1 MTNLQSKK
9 IIFTITNDLTYDQRM
24 LRICSTLATEGY
36 QIQLVGRQLS
46 SSIPFDNSLFTAHR
60 FRLLF
65 NKGKLFYIEYN
76 IRLFFW
82 LLMQRFDC
90 VCGIDLDTILPCYFV
105 AILRGKQCVY
115 DAHELYSETP
125 EVIRRPLI
133 HKVWLQVERFIVP
146 RVKYRYTVS
155 QSVADEFER
164 RYGTKF
170 ELIRN
175 LPVVSEQ
182 STANKNEQLID
193 KNLLPADKIL
203 LPADKNLL
211 PTDKILLPADKNL
224 LPTDK
229 ILLPADKILLPTDK
243 NLLPADK
250 NLSPAD
256 KVLLPADKVLL
267 PADKVLLPADK
278 ILSPA
283 DKNLSPT
290 DKNLPFTVLYQG
302 NLNEGRGLETAVEA
316 MQYIENAQLWIVGD
330 GDLMS
335 LLRGMVS
342 DRKLENKVKFWG
354 YVEPKN
360 LPAITRQASVGLN
373 IAEGKSLSYQLSLS
387 NKTTDYIQ
395 SGLPQI
401 FINFI
406 EFQRINDEYNV
417 GVMIDKLEVQTLV
430 TALKSLLDNP
440 EAYNTLKENCLRAA
454 KVLNWENEKVK
465 LITFYKQLLVI
476 RD

>member
-203 LPADKNLL
+203 LP
-211 PTDKILLPADKNL
+211 
-224 LPTDK
+224 
-229 ILLPADKILLPTDK
+229 TDK

-250 NLSPAD
+250 NLS
-256 KVLLPADKVLL
+256 

>member
-9 IIFTITNDLTYDQRM
+9 IIFTVTNDLTYDQRM

-193 KNLLPADKIL
+193 KTLLETDKNL
-203 LPADKNLL
+203 LPADKNLS
-211 PTDKILLPADKNL
+211 PADKNL
-224 LPTDK
+224 S
-229 ILLPADKILLPTDK
+229 PADKILLPTDK

-250 NLSPAD
+250 NLLPTDKNLLPTDKNLLPVD

-267 PADKVLLPADK
+267 PADKVLLEMDK
-278 ILSPA
+278 VLLKT

-290 DKNLPFTVLYQG
+290 DNCQLFTVLYQG

-354 YVEPKN
+354 YVEPRN

-417 GVMIDKLEVQTLV
+417 GVVIDKLEVQTLV

-454 KVLNWENEKVK
+454 KVLNWEKEKVK
-465 LITFYKQLLVI
+465 LITFYKQLLFI
-476 RD
+476 GD